1 MNMRKIVSMT
11 LLVSLVVQVVNS
23 VVLYIVPEG
32 RGAHWANWIF
42 LGLTKEEWGAQHL
55 TVGYSFLSPGFC
67 ISTII
72 GRRSLPI

>member
-32 RGAHWANWIF
+32 RVAHWANWIF
-42 LGLTKEEWGAQHL
+42 LGLTKEEWGASIL
-55 TVGYSFLSPGFC
+55 PSATLSY
-67 ISTII
+67 
-72 GRRSLPI
+72 RRASAYIL